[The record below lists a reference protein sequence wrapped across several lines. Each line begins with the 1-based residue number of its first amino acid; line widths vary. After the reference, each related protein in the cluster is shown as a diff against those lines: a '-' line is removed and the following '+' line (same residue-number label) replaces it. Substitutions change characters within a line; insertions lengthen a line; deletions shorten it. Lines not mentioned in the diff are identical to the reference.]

1 MKRIKPSARPCAHGT
16 VVETAELPQYYDEG
30 RPAAAQLGF
39 WGGHVLGSASVTRA
53 VRHGMRSSTRAER
66 WARGPV
72 MWLEEG
78 VRSGRVERIG
88 KRAYFLKW
96 QLLAAL
102 EALHSS
108 DLSLMMSS
116 NATFEACSLYLAS
129 DGKMILFSL
138 ARSPSRRPTN
148 VKATR
153 CRSHKT

>member
-1 MKRIKPSARPCAHGT
+1 MQDPAPMARSSRRRSCPNTMMKEDLQQHNARGT
-16 VVETAELPQYYDEG
+16 
-30 RPAAAQLGF
+30 RCQLGF

-66 WARGPV
+66 WARGAV

-116 NATFEACSLYLAS
+116 NAAFEACSLYLAS

-148 VKATR
+148 V
-153 CRSHKT
+153 CMHF